1 MFEDNFSLLYGLY
14 DKLTEFVRSFYLP
27 DAVASMSSKITDI
40 IPKTG
45 KCVTNGFTA
54 LATNAFVVNLLQK
67 RDIKIIEKVKSPK
80 KILIISDLNI
90 GDAINL
96 QSVVLA
102 TKKAFPQSKIDY
114 AVNVK
119 AYNLIANNPYVNDT
133 LNILSYD
140 IHTSRKSVR
149 SLIYSRKYD
158 FIINLCPFLEK
169 DSIVDDEQLP
179 LIDYKALSANIIYNE
194 LWDNNLNHISYQAYN
209 YFSNLFSKLKSRN
222 NPGKGSN
229 IFVPSI
235 WLSNNAIHKARQF
248 LREKTLTNKKGAV
261 LFNPNATSV
270 YSQIP
275 FDIQADIMIKLC
287 ESDFVKAILLTSG
300 HTYAGIE
307 EKLIKSLPNCS
318 KITIVPKDMT
328 IDVYAA
334 LIDFCDVFVTSD
346 TGTMHVAAAKKFNE
360 LGKELRNK
368 TAVFSIFGATSARV
382 YGYDSYNRHF
392 LKPGQDAP
400 SKLYIS
406 NAVCR
411 NLTCVN
417 KKAKR
422 CKKIRCFDG
431 INGFEV
437 AKDIINYLSKDYLKS
452 K

>member
-1 MFEDNFSLLYGLY
+1 MFEGNFSLLCSLY
-14 DKLTEFVRSFYLP
+14 DKLTELAKSFYFP
-27 DAVASMSSKITDI
+27 DAIASGSSKITDTM
-40 IPKTG
+40 PKTG
-45 KCVTNGFTA
+45 RYITNGFSA
-54 LATNAFVVNLLQK
+54 LATNIFV
-67 RDIKIIEKVKSPK
+67 IKHLRKNDLKIVKKLRNPK
-80 KILIISDLNI
+80 KILIIGDLNI
-90 GDAINL
+90 GDAVNL
-96 QSVVLA
+96 QSVILA
-102 TKKAFPQSKIDY
+102 GKKAFPQSKIDY

-158 FIINLCPFLEK
+158 FIINLCPFFEK

-179 LIDYKALSANIIYNE
+179 FIDYKALSANIIYNE

-209 YFSNLFSKLKSRN
+209 YFSKLFSKLKSN
-222 NPGKGSN
+222 GNPETDTNTFK
-229 IFVPSI
+229 PSI
-235 WLSNNAIHKARQF
+235 WLSNKAICKAKQF
-248 LREKTLTNKKGAV
+248 LQENALINEKGII
-261 LFNPNATSV
+261 LFNPDATSI

-275 FDIQADIMIKLC
+275 FEIQVNILKKLC
-287 ESDFVKAILLTSG
+287 QSEFLKAILLTSG

-318 KITIVPKDMT
+318 KITIVPKDMS

-334 LIDFCDVFVTSD
+334 LIDLCDVFVTSD
-346 TGTMHVAAAKKFNE
+346 TGTMHIAAAKKFNE

-368 TAVFSIFGATSARV
+368 TAVFSIFGATSARM

-392 LKPGQDAP
+392 LKPGQDGP

-406 NAVCR
+406 NAACR
-411 NLTCVN
+411 NVTCVN

-437 AKDIINYLSKDYLKS
+437 AKDIINYLSNKE
-452 K
+452 